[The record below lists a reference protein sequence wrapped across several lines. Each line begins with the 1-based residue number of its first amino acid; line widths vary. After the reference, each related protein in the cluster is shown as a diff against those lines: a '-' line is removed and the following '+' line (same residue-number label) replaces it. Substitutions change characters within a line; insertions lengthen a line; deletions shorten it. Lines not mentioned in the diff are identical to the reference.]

1 MNEPRY
7 HINLSWSDPDQCWL
21 ADVPDLP
28 FCTAHGASPEEAARA
43 IQTAMAQWLKIAL
56 EDGDVIP
63 QPRYKP
69 ASSSRA
75 A

>member
-1 MNEPRY
+1 MKEPHY
-7 HINLSWSDPDQCWL
+7 HINLSWSDEDRCWV

-28 FCTAHGASPEEAARA
+28 FCSAHGASPEEAAREVQVA
-43 IQTAMAQWLKIAL
+43 IGLWLKVAA
-56 EDGDVIP
+56 EDGAAIP
-63 QPRYKP
+63 EPRYKP